1 MTRAEKAKAMV
12 SPKWK
17 LTPKQRE
24 EIVQAYLDGESANS
38 VGKRYG
44 VSIDNVRYHVQKTGK
59 WEGRRLEALP
69 ARFWRKVT
77 KIPGGCWLWIGSTFP
92 NGYGCFSVDQQS
104 VGAHRVSFEL
114 AKGPIPLALQ
124 LDHLCMNK
132 LCVNP
137 AHLEAVTPAEN
148 VRRYHA
154 SKA

>member
-1 MTRAEKAKAMV
+1 MTRAQKAREMV

-17 LTPKQRE
+17 LKPAERVAM
-24 EIVQAYLDGESANS
+24 IAAYVSGDSANS
-38 VGKRYG
+38 VGKRFG
-44 VSIDNVRYHVQKTGK
+44 VSLDNVRYHCQKAGV
-59 WEGRRLEALP
+59 WQGRRLETME
-69 ARFWRKVT
+69 ARFWRKVD
-77 KIPGGCWLWIGSTFP
+77 KMEGGCWLWTGATFL
-92 NGYGCFSVDQQS
+92 NGYGCFTLDQQS